1 LKRFS
6 LLTILFVF
14 CTSCSIAQWTKRSL
28 LGETKE
34 ENKKSKSHKNY
45 VSMQQYDDLLRK
57 YESLRSETKQAK
69 DTSISNPGSALHS
82 ASTEQ
87 ILKELGNADNKKTH
101 KRSDNSLV
109 DTVNVFNDVKPSN
122 RKMPTNKYQ
131 RPKSKVSLTIES
143 SDPPSIKENKHQI
156 NKFFDAKKT
165 YLDNK
170 MKAALPKFK
179 ELEFSQNDQIRVRAK
194 FYIGRIHMEQ
204 REYDLALQVF
214 EEIMETSAYS
224 SYVLSSLK
232 ELIKCSERL
241 NLHKKR
247 ERYQS
252 LLRDVFGLS

>member
-1 LKRFS
+1 
-6 LLTILFVF
+6 
-14 CTSCSIAQWTKRSL
+14 
-28 LGETKE
+28 
-34 ENKKSKSHKNY
+34 
-45 VSMQQYDDLLRK
+45 MQQYDDLLRK
-57 YESLRSETKQAK
+57 YEALREETKQGK
-69 DTSISNPGSALHS
+69 DTSISNPGAALHS

-87 ILKELGNADNKKTH
+87 ILKELGNAGKNK
-101 KRSDNSLV
+101 RGSDSSLV
-109 DTVNVFNDVKPSN
+109 DTVDVFKDVKPSN
-122 RKMPTNKYQ
+122 RKMPTEKYQ
-131 RPKSKVSLTIES
+131 RPKSKPSLTIEK

-156 NKFFDAKKT
+156 NKFFAAKKT

-170 MKAALPKFK
+170 MKRALPKFK

-194 FYIGRIHMEQ
+194 YYIGRIHMEQ

-224 SYVLSSLK
+224 SYVLSTLK

-241 NLHKKR
+241 KLHKKR